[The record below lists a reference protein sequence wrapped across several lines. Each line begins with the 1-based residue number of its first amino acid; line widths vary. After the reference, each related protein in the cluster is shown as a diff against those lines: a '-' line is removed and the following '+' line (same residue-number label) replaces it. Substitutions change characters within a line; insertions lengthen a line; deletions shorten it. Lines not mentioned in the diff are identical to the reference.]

1 MYAHGL
7 LRMIT
12 WRQLGLQDAISPI
25 ISQLTLFHDH
35 AILIL
40 ILVITFVFYAT
51 LSLVLNRYKCRNIYE
66 AQEIETVWT
75 ILPAVF
81 LLFLALPSLRLLYLI
96 DEVNNPS
103 LTLKTIAHQWY
114 WSYEYS
120 DFLSLEF
127 DSYMIPENELKFG
140 QHRLLEVDNRVVL
153 PIQAQVRIIVTSADV
168 IHSWTIPRLGVKI
181 DAIPGRLN
189 QIGFST
195 PSPGV
200 LYGQCSEICGANH
213 RFIPIALEIVN
224 YKAFNNWVSTI
235 TS

>member
-1 MYAHGL
+1 MPNGL
-7 LRMIT
+7 FSMIT
-12 WRQLGLQDAISPI
+12 WRQFGLQDAISPI
-25 ISQLTLFHDH
+25 ISQLTSFHDH

-51 LSLVLNRYKCRNIYE
+51 ISLVLNKFKCRNIYE

-96 DEVNNPS
+96 DEVNTPS
-103 LTLKTIAHQWY
+103 ITLKTIAHQWY
-114 WSYEYS
+114 WRYEYS
-120 DFLSLEF
+120 DFINVEF
-127 DSYMIPENELKFG
+127 DSYIIPDKELLNG

-153 PIQAQVRIIVTSADV
+153 PIQAQIRIIVTSADV
-168 IHSWTIPRLGVKI
+168 IHSWAIPSLGVKI

-213 RFIPIALEIVN
+213 SFIPIALEIVN
-224 YKAFNNWVSTI
+224 YETFNNWISNI
-235 TS
+235 SS